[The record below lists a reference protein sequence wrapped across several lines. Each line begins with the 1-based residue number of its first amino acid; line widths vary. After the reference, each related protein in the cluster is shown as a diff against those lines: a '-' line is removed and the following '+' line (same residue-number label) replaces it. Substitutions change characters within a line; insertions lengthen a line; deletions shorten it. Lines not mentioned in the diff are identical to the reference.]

1 MSESNKGIWFVP
13 SKILDQTD
21 MQPAVRIAHLPT
33 ITLEEFNAVMGDNP
47 PEVLRSTPTK
57 PKRTKDPKEPE
68 EPEEPPHFLDDP
80 DTYGFLE
87 EIRTKMLLR
96 DKKLGLLK
104 TLIKYIYTEGYAGIV
119 FLLNKTIRPSLRN
132 DFLLTYASMCPRLR
146 NRKVRK
152 VRPVKN
158 TFISMDSSA
167 WDTFYKAGLLALR
180 QRVREQVDL
189 LSPNQEQSLKPK
201 LFSAQPIGE
210 SSNTY
215 KPIIWGFNKFR
226 ENPIRVPEENIL
238 FSGYGLVA
246 NNRFID
252 CLMGLPIGWTS
263 PFHKVVW
270 SVSIYK
276 KDRTFDT
283 RLADYSAPA
292 INIWTTPTVSSI
304 YKSSD
309 KYEAAQE
316 ERLKKKGSKSQTS
329 TQVQMGQSI
338 RWKR

>member
-1 MSESNKGIWFVP
+1 MSESNEGIWFVP

-33 ITLEEFNAVMGDNP
+33 ITLEEFNAVMSDNP
-47 PEVLRSTPTK
+47 PKVLSRSTPSK
-57 PKRTKDPKEPE
+57 PKRTE
-68 EPEEPPHFLDDP
+68 EPEEPKEPHFLDDP

-87 EIRTKMLLR
+87 EIRDKMLLR
-96 DKKLGLLK
+96 DRKLGQLK

-132 DFLLTYASMCPRLR
+132 EFLLTYASMYPRLR
-146 NRKVRK
+146 NRKARK
-152 VRPVKN
+152 VRPEKN

-167 WDTFYKAGLLALR
+167 WDSFYKAGLRALR

-189 LSPNQEQSLKPK
+189 LSPTQEQSLKPK
-201 LFSAQPIGE
+201 MFSAQPIGE

-215 KPIIWGFNKFR
+215 KPIIWDFNNFR
-226 ENPIRVPEENIL
+226 ENPIRVPKENKL
-238 FSGYGLVA
+238 FSGSDLVA

-276 KDRTFDT
+276 KDRTFET
-283 RLADYSAPA
+283 LIADYRAPA
-292 INIWTTPTVSSI
+292 INIWTTPTVSSM
-304 YKSSD
+304 YKSTD
-309 KYEAAQE
+309 KFEAAQE
-316 ERLKKKGSKSQTS
+316 ARLKKKGSKGQTS
-329 TQVQMGQSI
+329 TQVQMGQSV
-338 RWKR
+338 RKKR